1 MKMKHNSPSLILIA
15 GGAGYI
21 GSLANKILNKRG
33 YETVVDDNLSRSDGM
48 FGKRAKP
55 RGRRG
60 ESQQSHLQ
68 ICFG

>member
-1 MKMKHNSPSLILIA
+1 MILIA

-21 GSLANKILNKRG
+21 GSHANKILNKRG
-33 YETVVDDNLSRSDGM
+33 FETVVYDNLSRGYGI